1 MDKHQAGD
9 SIQRW
14 AGYQK
19 VIELAAKCGDS
30 NLQAQAVDGCLSLKD
45 PLLAPHQAQ
54 LLQQQT
60 PSCEDLDLRE
70 ELIHRPTVN
79 GGIADG

>member
-1 MDKHQAGD
+1 
-9 SIQRW
+9 
-14 AGYQK
+14 
-19 VIELAAKCGDS
+19 
-30 NLQAQAVDGCLSLKD
+30 
-45 PLLAPHQAQ
+45 LLAPHQAQ